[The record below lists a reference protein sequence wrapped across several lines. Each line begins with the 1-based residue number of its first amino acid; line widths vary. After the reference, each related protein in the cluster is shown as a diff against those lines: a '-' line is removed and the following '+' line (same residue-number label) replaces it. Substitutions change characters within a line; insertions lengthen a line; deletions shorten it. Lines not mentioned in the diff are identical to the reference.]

1 MSDCVNQPSPW
12 VSERLHVAAA
22 PDAAI
27 RGVVH
32 GLMLALPVWIA
43 GGCVTFILM

>member
-1 MSDCVNQPSPW
+1 MSDRVNQPSACVP
-12 VSERLHVAAA
+12 ERLHAAAA
-22 PDAAI
+22 PDAAM